1 MPRYLNFCMTE
12 LRFDNVIHCSEFLSA
27 MVITPSASGWC
38 LMHLCNLRSSPGWGG
53 WVGQKAAPSGL
64 VMHLFR
70 VWEQPRTLCW
80 DPAAA
85 MCFPSQAHASCKVHN
100 AVSFPSLI
108 WDDPW
113 TPKLSGLLSSASLEP
128 KVEISCLVKGVD
140 WEELW
145 LSLQNSMFALQFTH
159 VSLTSPKLLEYRWSS
174 FNLGRFQMVYS
185 TPYLCYVWRY
195 ILKTSGISSISN
207 ERNESM

>member
-1 MPRYLNFCMTE
+1 MPDAFVQSGE
-12 LRFDNVIHCSEFLSA
+12 LPRVRRLGWPKGCSKWLGDAPFQSLRTTKDPMLGSSCCSVLS
-27 MVITPSASGWC
+27 ITGPCKLQSTQCSILSFTHLGWS
-38 LMHLCNLRSSPGWGG
+38 M
-53 WVGQKAAPSGL
+53 
-64 VMHLFR
+64 
-70 VWEQPRTLCW
+70 
-80 DPAAA
+80 D
-85 MCFPSQAHASCKVHN
+85 
-100 AVSFPSLI
+100 
-108 WDDPW
+108 
-113 TPKLSGLLSSASLEP
+113 PKLSGLLSSASLEP

-174 FNLGRFQMVYS
+174 FNLGRFQTVYS